1 MSPTVPPRGCA
12 PLRSMCSSAIMPL
25 SMRATRV
32 SAMSQEITRIFLAI
46 LGRAFPP
53 EGADRLQTSH
63 TRKRR
68 RSGGTGGR
76 RESDRHPPL
85 VCASRN
91 ESTVLPRAPPRGLP
105 RFFARAALATGVNRP
120 ASKEA
125 GGGREN
131 LWGPRRTRPKPT
143 HLPYAFTYRKV
154 HRLPSAKSTSHK
166 EKPHHTLPRYRCS
179 LPGLAGFTYPR
190 RQGRTRP
197 FAQL

>member
-68 RSGGTGGR
+68 RSGGTGVR
-76 RESDRHPPL
+76 RESDDHPPF
-85 VCASRN
+85 VCASPK
-91 ESTVLPRAPPRGLP
+91 EPTVLPPAPP
-105 RFFARAALATGVNRP
+105 
-120 ASKEA
+120 
-125 GGGREN
+125 
-131 LWGPRRTRPKPT
+131 
-143 HLPYAFTYRKV
+143 
-154 HRLPSAKSTSHK
+154 
-166 EKPHHTLPRYRCS
+166 PHIPPLFSP
-179 LPGLAGFTYPR
+179 PP
-190 RQGRTRP
+190 P
-197 FAQL
+197 PP